1 MSLAVV
7 SESLLEAN
15 KLSLDDLASTLGDLH
30 SVKLIMV
37 IFIFN
42 QVTTKLGYLMIR
54 LLKMALIILT
64 KGLVSEQFM
73 AKKPVLLMLTN

>member
-15 KLSLDDLASTLGDLH
+15 NLSLDDLASTLEQTLH

-42 QVTTKLGYLMIR
+42 QATTKHGY
-54 LLKMALIILT
+54 
-64 KGLVSEQFM
+64 
-73 AKKPVLLMLTN
+73 